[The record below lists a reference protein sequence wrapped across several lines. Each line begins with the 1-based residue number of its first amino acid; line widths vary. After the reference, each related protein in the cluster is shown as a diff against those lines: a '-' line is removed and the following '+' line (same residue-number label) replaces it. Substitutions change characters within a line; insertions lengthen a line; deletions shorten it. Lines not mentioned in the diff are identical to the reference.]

1 MSSIRSTNA
10 VNDSQRSTGP
20 YIVEDRRMISRV
32 SGDRIRITNTIEP
45 GKRSA
50 SCFACVSAP
59 SSFPCCGI
67 LPCCD
72 YPRII
77 VKDLNASRYIYIR
90 ENSLEWNSPSMQR
103 AKNSWC
109 RLVVRDHVRTVYFD
123 DEYFDEVYHDARC
136 CSNLRTACC
145 GGNGE
150 QIQIDSRLY
159 CNLCVR
165 TYPCCC
171 IPACFPKCCFP
182 WMNRVSMM
190 YDNVIKP

>member
-1 MSSIRSTNA
+1 
-10 VNDSQRSTGP
+10 
-20 YIVEDRRMISRV
+20 
-32 SGDRIRITNTIEP
+32 
-45 GKRSA
+45 
-50 SCFACVSAP
+50 
-59 SSFPCCGI
+59 
-67 LPCCD
+67 
-72 YPRII
+72 
-77 VKDLNASRYIYIR
+77 
-90 ENSLEWNSPSMQR
+90 MQR

-182 WMNRVSMM
+182 WMNREELTVAHAPEAATIIREARDDAMHRLQ
-190 YDNVIKP
+190 I